1 MNCFN
6 HTQEP
11 AVAQCSDCGKGLCP
25 ECAARYQP
33 ILCSPCYKKRKDRA
47 IWDNL
52 YYLILYTAFF
62 VIGYKLDFM
71 TTKRMPDMQWMSGYV
86 LMAFWAGY
94 VFINKV
100 LPWKMTAGTT
110 GQWNF
115 YYVFKFLLYLVGGFF
130 VAPFVVFWTVY
141 KFIRALRR

>member
-94 VFINKV
+94 VFINSHFQE
-100 LPWKMTAGTT
+100 TAVRCAT
-110 GQWNF
+110 
-115 YYVFKFLLYLVGGFF
+115 Y
-130 VAPFVVFWTVY
+130 
-141 KFIRALRR
+141 

>member
-6 HTQEP
+6 HIDRA
-11 AVAQCSDCGKGLCP
+11 AVAQCSDCGKGLCA
-25 ECAARYQP
+25 ECTEKYEP
-33 ILCSPCYKKRKDRA
+33 ILCTPCFQKRKDKA

-52 YYLILYTAFF
+52 YFLILYTVFF
-62 VIGYKLDFM
+62 YIGYKLDFM

-86 LMAFWAGY
+86 LMAFWTGY
-94 VFINKV
+94 VFIKKV
-100 LPWKMTAGTT
+100 IPWKMTAGTT

-130 VAPFVVFWTVY
+130 VAPFVVLWTV
-141 KFIRALRR
+141 FRLIQAIRR